1 MSAPHVLVFDSGVGG
16 LSIAACLRTRL
27 PGVRLSYLA
36 DTAGFPYG
44 DQPEATVIHRCVNL
58 VERLMADVPVDLVVV
73 ACNTASTVVL
83 PALRERLGIPVVGVV
98 PAIKPAA
105 ALSMNGRLGV
115 LATPATVRRPYT
127 DDLILRFAAHCDVTR
142 VGHPGLVRWAEDK
155 VAGQPVPLEA
165 LREAVRPLGD
175 AGVDTVVLGCTHYPL
190 IRDELAI
197 VLPEVRHW
205 VDSGEAIAR
214 RVAFLLQEAGLD
226 AAGSLKGC
234 EMGMTAR
241 FSGAAPAALEVFLP
255 RLGLEPG
262 PVRDQWPG
270 STAAP

>member
-16 LSIAACLRTRL
+16 LSIAACLRARL

-44 DQPEATVIHRCVNL
+44 DQPEATVIRRCVEL
-58 VERLMADVPVDLVVV
+58 VERLMTDVPVDLIVV

-105 ALSMNGRLGV
+105 ALTQNGRLGV
-115 LATPATVRRPYT
+115 LATPATVCRPYT
-127 DDLILRFAAHCDVTR
+127 DDLILRFAAHCEVTR
-142 VGHPGLVRWAEDK
+142 VGHPGLVRWAENK
-155 VAGQPVPLEA
+155 VTGEPVPLES
-165 LREAVRPLGD
+165 LHEAVKPLGD

-190 IRDELAI
+190 IREELAQ
-197 VLPEVRHW
+197 VLPNVHHW

-214 RVAFLLQEAGLD
+214 RVAFLLEEASMVTDGVLDEGEVGL
-226 AAGSLKGC
+226 A
-234 EMGMTAR
+234 AR
-241 FSGAAPAALEVFLP
+241 FSGPAPAALDAFLP
-255 RLGLEPG
+255 RLGLQPG
-262 PVRDQWPG
+262 PVWDQWPG
-270 STAAP
+270 HSETS